1 MKRKRKET
9 RLNRFD
15 GVDDYD
21 ERDTNDAVV
30 VVVVVVVVVAD
41 EDDVVVVVGID
52 YAAMVVA
59 NQKAVMTDR

>member
-30 VVVVVVVVVAD
+30 VVVVVVAD

-59 NQKAVMTDR
+59 NQKAVMMDR

>member
-21 ERDTNDAVV
+21 ERDTNDAVF
-30 VVVVVVVVVAD
+30 VVVVVAD
-41 EDDVVVVVGID
+41 EDDVVVVVVGID